1 MKFGVAIILTLA
13 LSPSLYADD
22 IEQDIRL
29 GLSMLLPE
37 VEVSDI
43 KATPI
48 NGIYQVI
55 LGPDVIYM
63 TADGRYV
70 FKGDLLDI
78 NERRNLTEDVR
89 SENRVGLLNSLKK
102 DEYIEFA
109 ASSPSETIYVFTD
122 IDCGYCRKLH
132 QDVPELN
139 NRGVTVRYL
148 AYPRAGVNS
157 ATGREMESVWCAD
170 NKQEALTRAKNNESV
185 ESKSCANSPIAR
197 QYDLG
202 KQLGVR
208 GTPAIYLEDGQA
220 IPGYMPP
227 DRLIKSMQQ
236 Q

>member
-1 MKFGVAIILTLA
+1 MKFGVAIILAVA
-13 LSPSLYADD
+13 LSPSLYAED

-43 KATPI
+43 KSTPI
-48 NGIYQVI
+48 KGIYQVI
-55 LGPDVIYM
+55 IGPDVIYM
-63 TADGRYV
+63 TGDGRYV
-70 FKGDLLDI
+70 LKGDLLDI

-89 SENRVGLLNSLKK
+89 SDNRVGLLNSLKK

-157 ATGREMESVWCAD
+157 VTGREMESVWCAD
-170 NKQEALTRAKNNESV
+170 NKQEALTKAKNNEPV
-185 ESKSCANSPIAR
+185 ESKTCANSPIAR
-197 QYDLG
+197 QYTLG